1 MPPESDNS
9 KQAPSEAAT
18 KGPLL
23 SSVVELVNLNDDAKA
38 IEGLSALNASEMT
51 ALVREASNWAFR
63 LDLQERIEQVRAN
76 ELGMLEDET
85 TLSSST

>member
-38 IEGLSALNASEMT
+38 IEGEHPPLYECDTEQNHASE
-51 ALVREASNWAFR
+51 
-63 LDLQERIEQVRAN
+63 
-76 ELGMLEDET
+76 
-85 TLSSST
+85 STENGGAC